1 MKNNEITARESTSH
15 VFLVSLHGSTQHQV
29 YQISGIRVIQII
41 SVFCVTN
48 KVV

>member
-1 MKNNEITARESTSH
+1 MKNNEITTQESTSH
-15 VFLVSLHGSTQHQV
+15 FLLVSLDGSTQHQV
-29 YQISGIRVIQII
+29 YQISGIWVIQII